1 MSTFTTGQLNPTNL
15 TTTNVSPGEGLS
27 LSSHTNSN
35 RPGSPSA
42 GTLIYNTEVGGIQVY
57 TGSAWSDLQSSLD
70 TLETWTDG
78 SRPSSNLIQGRMGWN
93 TTNNTLDLY
102 DGTDT
107 SINNGW
113 LSLPSV
119 SPPPPVDLITDADFT
134 TLINYFRA
142 RLNNYKN
149 SSFYN
154 YGLDSSPGYIS
165 DGGGDMYDGG
175 NYVDVYESGSNQ
187 ANDINYN
194 TVSTTAGNLRWG
206 ALGYTHPLFCI
217 STSGNT
223 SRQYGW
229 YTSGD
234 LGADGGGSTNNSTIY
249 ANNSIVN
256 GCIVHSWLC
265 NKAYNAGDPSVNHL
279 YFTLGHPSLN
289 SAITSIDQTDYSTNT
304 NSDYSRY
311 ETTSVSCINGRILLS
326 RNSGTRVTESQCETV
341 IQNIATDFKGA
352 FGL

>member
-57 TGSAWSDLQSSLD
+57 TGSSWSDLQSSLD

-78 SRPSSNLIQGRMGWN
+78 ARPSSNLIQGRMGWN

-107 SINNGW
+107 SVNNGW
-113 LSLPSV
+113 ISLPSV
-119 SPPPPVDLITDADFT
+119 APPPPVDLFSDADFT
-134 TLINYFRA
+134 TLITYMRS
-142 RLNNYKN
+142 RMTRYQN

-154 YGLDSSPGYIS
+154 YPLDNSPGYINDS
-165 DGGGDMYDGG
+165 GGDMYDGG
-175 NYVDVYESGSNQ
+175 NYVDVYENGSNV
-187 ANDINYN
+187 ADDISYN

-206 ALGYTHPLFCI
+206 ALAYTQPLFCI

-229 YTSGD
+229 YTSGN
-234 LGADGGGSTNNSTIY
+234 LGADGGGSTNQSTIY
-249 ANNSIVN
+249 AANSVVN

-279 YFTLGHPSLN
+279 YFTLGHPSLG
-289 SAITSIDQTDYSTNT
+289 STITSVDVTDYAGNT
-304 NSDYSRY
+304 DNDYSRY
-311 ETTSVSCINGRILLS
+311 ETTSTTCINGRILLS
-326 RNSGTRVTESQCETV
+326 RNSGTRVTESQCEAV
-341 IQNIATDFKGA
+341 IQNVATDFVAA